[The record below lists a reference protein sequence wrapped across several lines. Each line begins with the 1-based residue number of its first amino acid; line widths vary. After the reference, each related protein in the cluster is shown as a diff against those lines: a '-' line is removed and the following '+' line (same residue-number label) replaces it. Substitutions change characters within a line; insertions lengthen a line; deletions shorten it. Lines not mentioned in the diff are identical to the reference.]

1 MKFLII
7 NAYDPDG
14 QAVLDSH
21 GCTDPAFLY
30 RDMVRDALPAAAVEI
45 MRPAT
50 PAGGLPAGVALSD
63 FDGALWTGS
72 SLTIHQPDRFVTP
85 QIDLARALF
94 RARVPQFGSCWACQM
109 AVVAA
114 GGACAANPRGREAGL
129 ARKISLTGAGRGHPM
144 YAGKADVFDA
154 FTNHSDEVTDLPAG
168 AVLLAGNRHSRVQA
182 VDVSYDGG
190 RFWAVQYHPEY
201 DLAELA
207 ALTEA
212 RTDMLIGFGKFADRS
227 DAARFVADLRAL
239 HADPARGDI
248 AWRLGID
255 ADVMSTDLRWREFRN
270 WLAAL
275 GAGLR

>member
-1 MKFLII
+1 M
-7 NAYDPDG
+7 
-14 QAVLDSH
+14 
-21 GCTDPAFLY
+21 
-30 RDMVRDALPAAAVEI
+30 
-45 MRPAT
+45 
-50 PAGGLPAGVALSD
+50 
-63 FDGALWTGS
+63 
-72 SLTIHQPDRFVTP
+72 
-85 QIDLARALF
+85 
-94 RARVPQFGSCWACQM
+94 
-109 AVVAA
+109 
-114 GGACAANPRGREAGL
+114 
-129 ARKISLTGAGRGHPM
+129 TGAGRGHPM

-182 VDVSYDGG
+182 VDVSHDGG

-201 DLAELA
+201 DLGELA

-212 RTDMLIGFGKFADRS
+212 RTDMLIGFGKFADRA

-239 HADPARGDI
+239 HADPTRGDI